1 MVTSWTLDEKSL
13 RGFKQEMGSVVLPRK
28 VTGKCRV
35 NSENLETVWRRHCRT
50 SVLVPYREGVQSRH
64 ERIWE

>member
-35 NSENLETVWRRHCRT
+35 NSENLGTVWRRHCRT
-50 SVLVPYREGVQSRH
+50 SVLVP
-64 ERIWE
+64 